1 MLTDISMTT
10 LVRGG
15 YGMRRRTTITVEER
29 TWRRFRSVLA
39 LQGKD
44 VSAVLEKLCE
54 DYINENEAAAR
65 AEANRNEEEPDDG
78 TL

>member
-1 MLTDISMTT
+1 
-10 LVRGG
+10 
-15 YGMRRRTTITVEER
+15 MRRRTTITVEER